1 MVPTIAMCIA
11 DIPATHQHESRLIVS
26 QVGFVGTVILMMK
39 TQIGLGVLAIPSALN
54 ALGMVPGVICLVVI
68 AIITTWSGY
77 VIGTFKLQ
85 HRQVYSIDDAG
96 GIMFGLVGRSA
107 LSVGFC
113 LCTCF
118 ANISHASRNQA
129 TDIHN
134 TP

>member
-1 MVPTIAMCIA
+1 MCIA

-96 GIMFGLVGRSA
+96 GIMFGIVGRSA

>member
-1 MVPTIAMCIA
+1 MCIA

-77 VIGTFKLQ
+77 VIGAFKLQ

-96 GIMFGLVGRSA
+96 GIMFGIVGRSA

-118 ANISHASRNQA
+118 ANIPHASRNQT

>member
-1 MVPTIAMCIA
+1 
-11 DIPATHQHESRLIVS
+11 
-26 QVGFVGTVILMMK
+26 MMK

-118 ANISHASRNQA
+118 ANISHASRNQT
-129 TDIHN
+129 TDIHD